1 MPARALSLALLLLA
15 PLEAAAAPKACINDC
30 LESPGRRLQLGGA
43 YNHRRWARHRQARR
57 QWQLPSSAALPVSS
71 ETNSSA
77 LEPGLDGIRFL
88 FHGDA
93 HAGGGLGDFACPGRA
108 DSADLCACQVRCKG
122 RRCGNALLLCR
133 SLSECSALSFN
144 GASPRSSQWATLKK
158 ARAASD
164 WMSTRTARA
173 ILSSPA
179 PPAAAAPRE
188 VSFWAAAPA
197 AWTGTTDPLCGNS
210 SRALAAAVRQKK
222 LLGIFALTMASP
234 RSLESSFRS
243 WSKGGLLA
251 LASEKVLLANEGAE
265 VELALARKYG
275 FAVKQ
280 PKELGGA
287 GGQGGGVR
295 RVRENVITIGQAFGY
310 AMRSMSSDF
319 VLFLEKDFALH
330 ASVSSEALLAQLGG
344 ATTLLE
350 GGVALVYLR
359 SRTEQGNPPYPPL
372 TPLLL
377 AADSP

>member
-287 GGQGGGVR
+287 GGQGGGREKGERECHHNRPSVR
-295 RVRENVITIGQAFGY
+295 ICNA
-310 AMRSMSSDF
+310 
-319 VLFLEKDFALH
+319 
-330 ASVSSEALLAQLGG
+330 
-344 ATTLLE
+344 
-350 GGVALVYLR
+350 
-359 SRTEQGNPPYPPL
+359 
-372 TPLLL
+372 
-377 AADSP
+377 